1 MSLQSG
7 DEYNRCMAGHM
18 KKNGAHFLCS
28 GSRSMNILAS
38 DPAYMTTSG
47 AGADTVECGN
57 AYVSAWCIHR

>member
-1 MSLQSG
+1 
-7 DEYNRCMAGHM
+7 MAGHL

-28 GSRSMNILAS
+28 GSRDMNILAS

-47 AGADTVECGN
+47 TGAETVECGN